1 MAILRLLSRR
11 PRPIFRRLLSIRRV
25 CFRTIAVL
33 MLVAVLQ
40 LKHPSRAVRP
50 QAQVV
55 VVVLLGTPSPP
66 RIAAAG
72 RSCSSGQQGS
82 SRQQA
87 WGLPASVMS
96 EQHGSGSAAASASA
110 ASGTRSGAREVR
122 IIEIFEN
129 QRRLTAF
136 HKKYSG
142 ADLLPIDPG
151 CFSDEKGK
159 DRYLEIDLVPLPENP
174 TTHSNGSN
182 GSNGSGGSN
191 GRRKVAVGGCVARR
205 SRGRR

>member
-1 MAILRLLSRR
+1 MEVSEPRDPRGERTAPESR
-11 PRPIFRRLLSIRRV
+11 PENPKRRRRAH
-25 CFRTIAVL
+25 RRARDAPETTPADQAVHL
-33 MLVAVLQ
+33 D
-40 LKHPSRAVRP
+40 
-50 QAQVV
+50 
-55 VVVLLGTPSPP
+55 
-66 RIAAAG
+66 ID
-72 RSCSSGQQGS
+72 
-82 SRQQA
+82 
-87 WGLPASVMS
+87 
-96 EQHGSGSAAASASA
+96 EQIN
-110 ASGTRSGAREVR
+110 ELWR

-182 GSNGSGGSN
+182 GSNG
-191 GRRKVAVGGCVARR
+191 RC
-205 SRGRR
+205 